1 MPLDDAALWLC
12 RAAVNDGAEIPVVGP
27 VGEAAELALNKS
39 LQLDAARRAGFHVPP
54 TQHID
59 SVEDLMSLDT
69 LPAVLKSARPVVERD
84 GVLVRPKSYVCASRS
99 ELAGAVRAWGG
110 AEPLLAQPLLSGTG
124 EGLFGIAGEDALH
137 ALSAHRR
144 IRMMNPQGSGSSACA
159 SAPVDA
165 ELVVAA
171 ERMLSHTQWRG
182 MFMFEFLR
190 AKDGT
195 AWFMELNGR
204 PWGSMAL
211 ARRSG
216 LEYPAWALRQLN
228 DSRFSPP
235 ERPFTNEQICRHL
248 GRELVHLLMVFR
260 GPRSAALTEWP
271 SRAATVKAIFRPD
284 RTQHWYNC
292 RPGDRAVFVD
302 DTVRTVFEQV
312 RRAAR

>member
-1 MPLDDAALWLC
+1 M
-12 RAAVNDGAEIPVVGP
+12 
-27 VGEAAELALNKS
+27 
-39 LQLDAARRAGFHVPP
+39 
-54 TQHID
+54 
-59 SVEDLMSLDT
+59 
-69 LPAVLKSARPVVERD
+69 VERD
-84 GVLVRPKSYVCASRS
+84 GVLIRPKNYVCASRS
-99 ELAGAVRAWGG
+99 ELAAVARTWRG
-110 AEPLLAQPLLSGTG
+110 AEPLLAQPLLSGIG

-144 IRMMNPQGSGSSACA
+144 IRMMSPQGSGSSACA

-165 ELVVAA
+165 ELAVKA
-171 ERMLSHTQWRG
+171 ERMLSHTHWRG
-182 MFMFEFLR
+182 MFMLEFLR

-228 DSRFSPP
+228 DSDFAPP
-235 ERPFTNEQICRHL
+235 QRPFISEQICRHL

-271 SRAATVKAIFRPD
+271 SRAATIKAVLRLD
-284 RTQHWYNC
+284 RTQHWYNY
-292 RPGDRAVFVD
+292 RQGDRAVFVD
-302 DTVRTVFEQV
+302 DTVRTVLEFV